1 MGTEAEGRVRLPRE
15 SHGLGRLAA
24 IAASVAVAAV
34 LSVGFVVAR
43 AAHSD
48 LLEVRRLIHE
58 AIVEDLVAMGLLPL
72 GPDQGQ
78 MTELDAEVR
87 LRLLGGETVRVK
99 LWGVDGEILYS
110 DATELIGRHFEV
122 EETVA
127 AAFAG
132 ISSTVIDETSEP
144 ENATEREFPGP
155 LLEYYMPVMVDGEVV
170 AAFEIYELA
179 DSFDASLAEIRT
191 NVWRAVGLGL
201 AALLVAFG
209 SLVFR
214 HARSLNQRRAD
225 AEALA
230 SQLITAAEQER
241 RRIVGALHDD
251 VGQPLYR
258 IQYGLE
264 GSILH
269 VEEPSLK
276 AELERLLILV
286 AEIDTSLRSELRILH
301 SGLVEGDDLAD
312 ALARLGSASAAE
324 GKLDVQVRGENV
336 PGVSG
341 VAATVLFQAA
351 QEAVINARKHAQA
364 SLITIDL
371 RATSASATVI
381 VEDNGK
387 GWNGRLGIGLATT
400 RQRLMSLEGTMQ
412 IERRGTRGT
421 RVAMAVPVGTEP

>member
-1 MGTEAEGRVRLPRE
+1 V
-15 SHGLGRLAA
+15 
-24 IAASVAVAAV
+24 VAVSIASTAV

-48 LLEVRRLIHE
+48 LLAVRRLIHE
-58 AIVEDLVAMGLLPL
+58 AIVDDFVASGLLPL
-72 GPDQGQ
+72 GPDQEQ
-78 MTELDAEVR
+78 MAKLDAAVR

-110 DATELIGRHFEV
+110 DAAELIGRHFEV
-122 EETVA
+122 EDPVA

-132 ISSTVIDETSEP
+132 ASSTVIDDISEL
-144 ENATEREFPGP
+144 ENATERDFSGR
-155 LLEYYMPVMVDGEVV
+155 LLEHYMPVTIEGKVV

-179 DSFDASLAEIRT
+179 DSFEASLAEIRSH
-191 NVWRAVGLGL
+191 VWQAVGLGL

-225 AEALA
+225 AESLA
-230 SQLITAAEQER
+230 SQLITAADQER

-269 VEEPSLK
+269 VKEPSLK
-276 AELERLLILV
+276 AELERLLALV
-286 AEIDTSLRSELRILH
+286 AEIDLSLRSELRILH

-324 GKLDVQVRGENV
+324 GKLEVRVRGENV

-341 VAATVLFQAA
+341 VAATVLFQAT

-364 SLITIDL
+364 SLITIVL
-371 RATSASATVI
+371 RATNGSATVI

-387 GWNGRLGIGLATT
+387 GWNGKLGIGLVTT
-400 RQRLMSLEGTMQ
+400 GQRIRALDGTMQ
-412 IERRGTRGT
+412 IERNGARGT
-421 RVAMAVPVGTEP
+421 RVAMAVPAGTGS

>member
-1 MGTEAEGRVRLPRE
+1 M
-15 SHGLGRLAA
+15 
-24 IAASVAVAAV
+24 
-34 LSVGFVVAR
+34 
-43 AAHSD
+43 
-48 LLEVRRLIHE
+48 
-58 AIVEDLVAMGLLPL
+58 
-72 GPDQGQ
+72 
-78 MTELDAEVR
+78 
-87 LRLLGGETVRVK
+87 
-99 LWGVDGEILYS
+99 
-110 DATELIGRHFEV
+110 
-122 EETVA
+122 A

-324 GKLDVQVRGENV
+324 GRLDVRVRGESV

-341 VAATVLFQAA
+341 VAATVLFQAT

-371 RATSASATVI
+371 RATNGSATVI

-387 GWNGRLGIGLATT
+387 GGMAGSALDLPLLASGWCRLKGPCRLSGEAREGPEWQWPCRWEPNHEIGDC
-400 RQRLMSLEGTMQ
+400 R
-412 IERRGTRGT
+412 
-421 RVAMAVPVGTEP
+421 